1 MVQEA
6 KNQLASV
13 VPWRGW
19 SRRALGAPGHRGQR
33 RGSTGRTGAAG
44 GTAGGEEQVGE
55 WRRTGEAAAAEA
67 DMFLLCVSCGEL
79 VIAGPRPSL
88 LFLIFFF
95 IKNPVRL
102 SLIPFCAG
110 ATTVKL
116 FHNFLVCKTQY
127 FSPMWTMTTTKKSS
141 DVHYSSLFAVPTGN
155 FTRLKSATPQGH
167 IRESC
172 SQPL

>member
-1 MVQEA
+1 MLCELQDCRSKSRTMNLEMVQEA

-55 WRRTGEAAAAEA
+55 WRRRGGGRGRRPQRKRTC
-67 DMFLLCVSCGEL
+67 FSCVFRV

-127 FSPMWTMTTTKKSS
+127 FSPM
-141 DVHYSSLFAVPTGN
+141 
-155 FTRLKSATPQGH
+155 
-167 IRESC
+167 
-172 SQPL
+172 

>member
-1 MVQEA
+1 MNLEMVQEA

-67 DMFLLCVSCGEL
+67 DMFLLCVSCGDSWTS
-79 VIAGPRPSL
+79 SL
-88 LFLIFFF
+88 SPI
-95 IKNPVRL
+95 
-102 SLIPFCAG
+102 S
-110 ATTVKL
+110 
-116 FHNFLVCKTQY
+116 NFLFY
-127 FSPMWTMTTTKKSS
+127 KKSCE
-141 DVHYSSLFAVPTGN
+141 VVPYPFLCRSN
-155 FTRLKSATPQGH
+155 NS
-167 IRESC
+167 
-172 SQPL
+172 